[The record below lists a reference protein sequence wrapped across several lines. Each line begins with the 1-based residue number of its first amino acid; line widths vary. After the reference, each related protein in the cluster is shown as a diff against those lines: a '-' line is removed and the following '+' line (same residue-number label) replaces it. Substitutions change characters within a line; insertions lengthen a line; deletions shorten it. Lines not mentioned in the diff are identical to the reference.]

1 MTALSDKTIKA
12 MIDDGLKIV
21 DPFDSAC
28 LQPASID
35 LRLGPTSY
43 RYNLQQYV
51 IGDVIQ
57 DDDVTH
63 HTFDELS
70 LNNGDV
76 AYIGIFEK
84 ITIPS
89 HTIGF
94 VMPRSSITRL
104 GIHIVPT
111 FMNPGYTGFMPL
123 TIVNHTGM
131 PIILKPGSRVAQLVL
146 FTLDSY
152 PGRDY
157 QDVRNPK
164 YFDENVSPSKLHEDN
179 RFFGTHIR
187 EAITTLKSVFGN
199 G

>member
-1 MTALSDKTIKA
+1 MTALSDKTIKS

-21 DPFDSAC
+21 DPFDPGC
-28 LQPASID
+28 LQPSSID
-35 LRLGPTSY
+35 LRLGSSSF
-43 RYNLQQYV
+43 RYNLERYT
-51 IGDVIQ
+51 IGDVIH
-57 DDDVTH
+57 DDDVIR
-63 HTFDELS
+63 HTFTELP
-70 LNNGDV
+70 LKNGDV

-84 ITIPS
+84 ITIPN
-89 HTIGF
+89 HVIGF

-111 FMNPGYTGFMPL
+111 FMNPGYSGIMPL

-131 PIILKPGSRVAQLVL
+131 SIMLKPGCRVAQLIL

-152 PGRDY
+152 PGRIY
-157 QDVRNPK
+157 KNGQDVK
-164 YFDENVSPSKLHEDN
+164 YFDENISPSKLHEDP

-187 EAITTLKSVFGN
+187 EAMSKLKSVFGN